1 MKQHFP
7 FSPKQ
12 VFASHPQTDM
22 AHYKE
27 ANSQIQD
34 YRIKTLDFEHRLVN
48 YECFS
53 ASSMGQFKK
62 QKI

>member
-1 MKQHFP
+1 
-7 FSPKQ
+7 
-12 VFASHPQTDM
+12 M

-34 YRIKTLDFEHRLVN
+34 YRIQTLDFERRLVN

-53 ASSMGQFKK
+53 ALSMGQFKS
-62 QKI
+62 QKILMH